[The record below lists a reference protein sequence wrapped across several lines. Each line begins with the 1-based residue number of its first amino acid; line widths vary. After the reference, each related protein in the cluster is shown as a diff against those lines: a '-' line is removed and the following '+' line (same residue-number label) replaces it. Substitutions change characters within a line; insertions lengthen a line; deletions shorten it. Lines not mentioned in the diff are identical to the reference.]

1 MAKQV
6 LKPWKDVCV
15 LRNEI
20 RTKTLTT
27 ADFAVDLH
35 RVIFQPGSG
44 KHYTDPDAFFATT
57 YATPNLR
64 RFCRDVLR
72 RLAGED
78 GGEPIINV
86 AQTFGGGKS
95 HTLTALYYLTTL
107 GKKLPTKATAVQHI
121 LAEAKLEHPPE
132 ALVAA
137 VSFDKVDWKKGGEAK
152 SPDGKVRSC
161 RMPWNLSAWQLFG
174 EKGLEVIG
182 RDETAAH
189 CDTTRAHTHWSKV
202 L

>member
-1 MAKQV
+1 MPKHAP
-6 LKPWKDVCV
+6 KPWKEVCI
-15 LRNEI
+15 LRDEI

-64 RFCRDVLR
+64 KFCADVLR
-72 RLAGED
+72 RLARAD

-107 GKKLPTKATAVQHI
+107 GSKLPKEETSVRTI
-121 LAEAKLEHPPE
+121 LNEAQITDAPS
-132 ALVAA
+132 ARVAA
-137 VSFDKVDWKKGGEAK
+137 V
-152 SPDGKVRSC
+152 
-161 RMPWNLSAWQLFG
+161 
-174 EKGLEVIG
+174 
-182 RDETAAH
+182 
-189 CDTTRAHTHWSKV
+189 
-202 L
+202 

>member
-6 LKPWKDVCV
+6 LKPWKDVCI
-15 LRNEI
+15 LRDEI
-20 RTKTLTT
+20 KTKTLTM

-44 KHYTDPDAFFATT
+44 KHYTDPEAFFATT

-121 LAEAKLEHPPE
+121 SGGSEAGES
-132 ALVAA
+132 AG
-137 VSFDKVDWKKGGEAK
+137 SRGG
-152 SPDGKVRSC
+152 GGVVR
-161 RMPWNLSAWQLFG
+161 QG
-174 EKGLEVIG
+174 GLEEG
-182 RDETAAH
+182 R
-189 CDTTRAHTHWSKV
+189 RSKV
-202 L
+202 AGRQGAVVPNAVELDRVATARREGTGNHRARRKRGGL

>member
-6 LKPWKDVCV
+6 LKPWKDVCI
-15 LRNEI
+15 LREEI
-20 RTKTLTT
+20 KTKTLTT

-44 KHYTDPDAFFATT
+44 KYYTDPEAFFATT

-78 GGEPIINV
+78 GGEPILNV

-95 HTLTALYYLTTL
+95 HTLTALYYLVTL
-107 GKKLPTKATAVQHI
+107 GKNLPT
-121 LAEAKLEHPPE
+121 
-132 ALVAA
+132 
-137 VSFDKVDWKKGGEAK
+137 GEA
-152 SPDGKVRSC
+152 SVQTII
-161 RMPWNLSAWQLFG
+161 NA
-174 EKGLEVIG
+174 
-182 RDETAAH
+182 
-189 CDTTRAHTHWSKV
+189 SK
-202 L
+202 